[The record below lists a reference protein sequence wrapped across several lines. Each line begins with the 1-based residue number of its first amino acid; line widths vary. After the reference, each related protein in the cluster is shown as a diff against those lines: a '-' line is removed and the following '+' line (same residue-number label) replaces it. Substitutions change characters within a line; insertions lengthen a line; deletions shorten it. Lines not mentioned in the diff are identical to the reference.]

1 MSSDIPPDRR
11 ELRFS
16 QPFSAFLSD
25 DSVRIF
31 VPETCAVGAVLC
43 LIAWVAVSWMGLI
56 SA

>member
-31 VPETCAVGAVLC
+31 VPETCAVGAALC
-43 LIAWVAVSWMGLI
+43 LIAWAVVTWMGLI